1 MSDFVFDD
9 MPPASESSV
18 SQDPFGGGGGG
29 EENLAWSQPADQHNN
44 TFGSSEPQAQ
54 WSSGGG
60 NEAAFMDNDQHQHQ
74 HHEEQQSSWQMPEPE
89 QDDALSAFNKQWQV
103 TLDAKRAAEMEAE
116 KAVKAKAAEEMA
128 NWHAQRDIRLRA
140 KKVCGLAGRR
150 SFPSPSSLP
159 FFFSKLF
166 LRRPFPF
173 LSVFRYRLFCVFRMQ
188 TGAKSRSC
196 LRRSSR
202 TWM

>member
-1 MSDFVFDD
+1 
-9 MPPASESSV
+9 
-18 SQDPFGGGGGG
+18 
-29 EENLAWSQPADQHNN
+29 
-44 TFGSSEPQAQ
+44 
-54 WSSGGG
+54 
-60 NEAAFMDNDQHQHQ
+60 MDNDQHQHQ